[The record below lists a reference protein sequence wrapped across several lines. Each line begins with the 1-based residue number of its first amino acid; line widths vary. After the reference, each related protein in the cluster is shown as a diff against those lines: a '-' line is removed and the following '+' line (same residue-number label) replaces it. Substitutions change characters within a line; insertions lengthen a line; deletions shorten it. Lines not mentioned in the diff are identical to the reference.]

1 MVILVLALFLGG
13 CNPREAWNDLK
24 NLKFIQKPPM
34 PANTIPQN
42 ATNETNTTIIYLPEE
57 PISVE
62 NGTHIFIA
70 SNSVLIIKDNLTYLI
85 DSPKDNFRML
95 QLITDL
101 KRSEMEFIIA
111 TIDKEE
117 HIGGIPN
124 IVIQSPPKLIY
135 DNGIDNEY
143 RVMYRYRLDRYNTYW
158 NRTSTIYHPFLD
170 DFQESGFNFVV
181 PYSRGL
187 SAIKE
192 ENSIVVYTDRF
203 LYMSDC
209 YGECDKNIPPITTRY
224 LILAN
229 EGKCPTN
236 SFDFILGTRAEYVV
250 GNEICQSLKEEMD
263 LIGIKQML
271 IGENGVIHIIAGVD
285 KDEIKRI

>member
-1 MVILVLALFLGG
+1 MAHSTTTRLMVILVLALFLGG

-34 PANTIPQN
+34 PANTIAQ
-42 ATNETNTTIIYLPEE
+42 
-57 PISVE
+57 
-62 NGTHIFIA
+62 
-70 SNSVLIIKDNLTYLI
+70 NSVLIIKDNLTYLI

-158 NRTSTIYHPFLD
+158 NR
-170 DFQESGFNFVV
+170 
-181 PYSRGL
+181 
-187 SAIKE
+187 
-192 ENSIVVYTDRF
+192 
-203 LYMSDC
+203 
-209 YGECDKNIPPITTRY
+209 
-224 LILAN
+224 
-229 EGKCPTN
+229 
-236 SFDFILGTRAEYVV
+236 
-250 GNEICQSLKEEMD
+250 
-263 LIGIKQML
+263 
-271 IGENGVIHIIAGVD
+271 
-285 KDEIKRI
+285 